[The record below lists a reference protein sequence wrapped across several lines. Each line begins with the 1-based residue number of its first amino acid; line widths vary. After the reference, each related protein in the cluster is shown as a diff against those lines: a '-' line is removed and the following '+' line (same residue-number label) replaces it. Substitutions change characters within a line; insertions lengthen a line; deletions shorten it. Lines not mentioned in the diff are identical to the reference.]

1 MTRQEMSMFN
11 LPELKGVCCRLFSSG
26 LKSDNIIMLS
36 LSSWE
41 VRLDWNIK
49 NAVQEWR
56 HKGNAQVVNFQR
68 RAIQLQYSS
77 RPEVK
82 SSRPPKVEPW
92 AASEEQQATKEQQA
106 AKAAGRQSTAKGEE
120 VRRRRASAT
129 SQLDNQFT
137 QNVTIEMYSEW
148 QLLQLFP
155 PTEES

>member
-1 MTRQEMSMFN
+1 MQSNSTSVQQQAG
-11 LPELKGVCCRLFSSG
+11 GV
-26 LKSDNIIMLS
+26 
-36 LSSWE
+36 E
-41 VRLDWNIK
+41 QQ
-49 NAVQEWR
+49 A
-56 HKGNAQVVNFQR
+56 
-68 RAIQLQYSS
+68 
-77 RPEVK
+77 PT
-82 SSRPPKVEPW
+82 VEPW